1 MNIKHEGL
9 NAIVKSQVKKE
20 LQKIKDVA
28 MTAEE
33 AAAVKAKK
41 AAEAKAKKANR
52 KKRNTNWNKDVEGAE
67 KKKSK
72 GREEYFEGPG
82 KKKMKT
88 AITQAIAGRNPKL
101 RVYKYKD
108 LASRIEGFDENSPE
122 VKKIIREAEA
132 KSKKK
137 KKKKPATEA

>member
-9 NAIVKSQVKKE
+9 NAIIKKQLKEDAMKGENVAKEAGKKVK
-20 LQKIKDVA
+20 
-28 MTAEE
+28 
-33 AAAVKAKK
+33 
-41 AAEAKAKKANR
+41 R
-52 KKRNTNWNKDVEGAE
+52 KKRNTNWSKDVEGAE

-108 LASRIEGFDENSPE
+108 LASRIEGLDENSPE

-137 KKKKPATEA
+137 KKKPATEA